1 MKKSGSK
8 VLTIVLIVIVLLVIA
23 GGALAFT
30 YFYTD
35 TFKSSQELFAKYL
48 TQNLEEL
55 SQTINLNKIDEL
67 EDKLEQNKY
76 EQSMTISYIEE
87 GKTAPNGIVKID
99 TQNDP
104 LSKKIYSNISL
115 ETQNPEE
122 TLKIEYMKENNKY
135 SLRFTNAVLQFIT
148 IENSNLKQLA
158 ANLGLN
164 EDVIEKIPNT
174 IDFENYSL
182 DKLNFSEEEKNTEI
196 NRYLGVL
203 YNNITKEKYSKN
215 KNTVITVNG
224 KTITTNAYIL
234 TLNAQDLKNLSI
246 KLLEALKQDEI
257 LLNKLEVIDN
267 MIQEYSNESLKDKF
281 VETLQNEID
290 KLTKEEIVETE
301 NVILTIYAENRN
313 TVRIKIEQGL
323 QYITIDSTETEE
335 KKQIDDNY
343 TRAKKTLNLVL
354 LDSKEGNTNIDEDN
368 TQSTKK
374 VTFIKENNNKLIIQ
388 FNTVNGEEQH
398 SKEANIELIENGSNI
413 KIDITIDDEEG
424 QTALSRN
431 INFVDEI
438 SYEVTLDA
446 SNNIILNQISS
457 EQISTIFTILEDK
470 LNTEYIEKIK
480 PEHLE
485 PFKIVI
491 EPITTILMYNI
502 AKESIDTTINSLNE
516 AEKEAFNAIFKTYE
530 GTDVLGT
537 EVNQLLNVVLTN
549 NLEEANNATEHY
561 IIVTG
566 DVTLNQEDISITEV
580 EEQNYYEVE
589 CKTDENGFIN
599 EIVILQKDTTSNQEI
614 DDNNVAPTDQ
624 INNMAGNIIS
634 GLYSLN

>member
-323 QYITIDSTETEE
+323 QYITIYSTETEE
-335 KKQIDDNY
+335 KKQIDVNY
-343 TRAKKTLNLVL
+343 
-354 LDSKEGNTNIDEDN
+354 TNIDEDN

-516 AEKEAFNAIFKTYE
+516 AEKEAYNAIFKTYE

>member
-323 QYITIDSTETEE
+323 QYIKIDSTENKK
-335 KKQIDDNY
+335 KKQIDVNY
-343 TRAKKTLNLVL
+343 
-354 LDSKEGNTNIDEDN
+354 TNIDEDN

-398 SKEANIELIENGSNI
+398 SKEANIELIENISNI

-516 AEKEAFNAIFKTYE
+516 AEKEAYNAIFKTYE